1 VSRLLHA
8 DKIDYQGIVAV
19 VLAASVGIT
28 LMVATIGIIWQRRS
42 LSEAGGEV
50 LIGLIGTVVGGLVGY
65 LAGKSSSTPDT
76 PESQTEAAV
85 SRTKAGEG
93 DR

>member
-1 VSRLLHA
+1 VSLTR
-8 DKIDYQGIVAV
+8 DKVDYQGIVAV

-50 LIGLIGTVVGGLVGY
+50 LIGLIGTIVGGLVGY
-65 LAGKSSSTPDT
+65 LAGKANESTLDKPDLPDVPDKPET
-76 PESQTEAAV
+76 P
-85 SRTKAGEG
+85 
-93 DR
+93 